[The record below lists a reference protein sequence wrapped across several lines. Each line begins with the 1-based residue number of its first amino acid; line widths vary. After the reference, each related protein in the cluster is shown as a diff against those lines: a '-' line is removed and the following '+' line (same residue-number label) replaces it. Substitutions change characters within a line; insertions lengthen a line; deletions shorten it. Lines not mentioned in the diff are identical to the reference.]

1 LAIETATSTCSV
13 ALFDGDT
20 IIAAV
25 SESVGRGHA
34 ERLIP
39 MIASLPGGGR
49 AEVILAGCGP
59 GSFTGIRIGLAAARG
74 LALAWGGTAFGYS
87 TLALTAATYFQT
99 VQDITGDDD
108 AVTIV
113 NEAGHGEVFVQRF
126 GRAPFTAL
134 SALASLT
141 PEDAALHLKGATLA
155 GSAAHKIAALVTVKS
170 HTPSEADARFIM
182 QLSQSDRNLAPSPIY
197 GRAPDAK
204 VPTG

>member
-1 LAIETATSTCSV
+1 M
-13 ALFDGDT
+13 ALIDGDT

-25 SESVGRGHA
+25 NERVGRGHA

-74 LALAWGGTAFGYS
+74 LALAWGGSAFGYS
-87 TLALTAATYFQT
+87 TLGLTAATYFQT
-99 VQDITGDDD
+99 VQDSTGDVD

-134 SALASLT
+134 SALTSLT
-141 PEDAALHLKGATLA
+141 PEDAALHLAGATLG
-155 GSAAHKIAALVTVKS
+155 GSAAHKIAALVPVRS
-170 HTPSEADARFIM
+170 HLPSDPDARYVM
-182 QLSQSDRNLAPSPIY
+182 QLSPPERSLAPSPIY

-204 VPTG
+204 VPAT